1 MRQGER
7 YGLSIRTQLLSVT
20 ALVCA
25 GFVAVAGLTFF
36 AFGHIQDLTRTAIHR
51 DMAEMA
57 ESARIGRRLSESFA
71 SVALLF
77 TSFTQDEAALRE
89 QGRLITESCRK
100 LLDENPAPEMQTA
113 IEGFTRS
120 LDVLL
125 TDLVQAS
132 AALRM
137 ASEAKSAAH
146 LALDRLSGT
155 ATDMARNGPPGPDV
169 PEDPGGLEAAARS
182 LRDDLDQADRLL
194 ARTGPQPF
202 GEAESPGP
210 GHHTAILDAIRDRA
224 RPLAAHG
231 PMMSRRVEAFCAA
244 LSSYENAVRVLSS
257 SMSDLAVGIAGLARS
272 KDAAMAAMAG
282 LDEKNARTTIAVQ
295 NEIAGIIGSTRR
307 IVFFSTAATVT
318 LLLVVMGLFIK
329 RIVNRPLQAILS
341 GIESLR
347 DGNLETHVRLNR
359 SDEWGRIEEALNTLA
374 RDLSSSYS
382 ALRESEKNYRDI
394 FENASEG
401 IFQTTPL
408 GRFYSANP
416 AMARILMHDSAKDL
430 LAQVKD
436 IGKEIFVGP
445 GDWEALAEGLLA
457 SGEVNGFEAR
467 MQRRDGQV
475 IWVSINAHT
484 ILDAA
489 GDILYFEGT
498 VTDITAR
505 KRAERRLDVLI
516 RHLKTAV
523 VDRTKKLSI
532 KAAELEEANR
542 RLLELDHM
550 KSAFLSSVSHELRT
564 PLTSI
569 LGFSKLILKDF
580 ERSFL
585 PGPDAGRETARRA
598 ERIMHN
604 LGIIAGEG
612 ERLTRLINDVLDL
625 SRIESGRMVWNDQY
639 LEPARVLDKAVDAV
653 RGQFGLNPLL
663 RLEVSLP
670 PDLPPLRMD
679 PDRLIQVVLNL
690 LHNAAKFTPS
700 GEVRLSARHL
710 PEQDILRIR
719 VEDTGLGVAPENLER
734 IFDKFQQVKTGPTL
748 ADKPKGTGLG
758 LAICRQIV
766 THYGGRIW
774 AESSPGKGTRVT
786 FDLPLSRPETP
797 AAMAPHK
804 GERPL

>member
-1 MRQGER
+1 MRQSER

-25 GFVAVAGLTFF
+25 GFMAVAGLTFF
-36 AFGHIQDLTRTAIHR
+36 AFGHIQDLTRTAIRR
-51 DMAEMA
+51 DMSEMA
-57 ESARIGRRLSESFA
+57 EIARIGQRLSESFA

-77 TSFTQDEAALRE
+77 TSFTQDEDSLRE
-89 QGRLITESCRK
+89 QGRLITESCQK
-100 LLDENPAPEMQTA
+100 LLDETPPPELQTA

-137 ASEAKSAAH
+137 ASEAKSRAH
-146 LALDRLSGT
+146 LALDRLAGT
-155 ATDMARNGPPGPDV
+155 ASELARTEGQGADTPDSPV
-169 PEDPGGLEAAARS
+169 AAANS
-182 LRDDLDQADRLL
+182 LREDLDQADRLL
-194 ARTGPQPF
+194 GRTGLELFARAEPPDPPQRL
-202 GEAESPGP
+202 
-210 GHHTAILDAIRDRA
+210 AILNAIRERA
-224 RPLAAHG
+224 RPLATHG
-231 PMMSRRVEAFCAA
+231 PVMSKRVEDFAAA
-244 LSSYENAVRVLSS
+244 LTTYENAVRVLSS
-257 SMSDLAVGIAGLARS
+257 SMSDLAVGIAGLKRS
-272 KDAAMAAMAG
+272 KDAAMATMAG
-282 LDEKNARTTIAVQ
+282 LDEKNARTTITVQ
-295 NEIAGIIGSTRR
+295 NEIASIITSTQRL
-307 IVFFSTAATVT
+307 VFISTAATVT
-318 LLLVVMGLFIK
+318 LLLVVMGFFIK
-329 RIVNRPLQAILS
+329 RIVNQPLRTILS
-341 GIESLR
+341 RIEALR
-347 DGNLETHVRLNR
+347 AGDLDTLVRLNR

-394 FENASEG
+394 FEKASEG

-416 AMARILMHDSAKDL
+416 AMARILKYDSAKDL

-436 IGKEIFVGP
+436 IGTEIFAGR
-445 GDWEALAEGLLA
+445 GDWDALAEGLLA

-467 MQRRDGQV
+467 MQRKDGQM

-484 ILDAA
+484 ILDAS

-498 VTDITAR
+498 VTDVTAR

-523 VDRTKKLSI
+523 VDRTKKLSV
-532 KAAELEEANR
+532 KASELEEANR

-569 LGFSKLILKDF
+569 LGFSKLIQKDF

-585 PGPDAGRETARRA
+585 PRTGTDRETVRRA
-598 ERIMHN
+598 ERIRHN
-604 LGIIAGEG
+604 LEIIAGEG

-625 SRIESGRMVWNDQY
+625 SRIESGRMVWNDQ
-639 LEPARVLDKAVDAV
+639 LLDPAATLAKAVDAV
-653 RGQFGLNPLL
+653 RGQFEQNPLV
-663 RLEVSLP
+663 RLVVALP
-670 PDLPPLRMD
+670 PALPAIRMD
-679 PDRLIQVVLNL
+679 PDRLIQVALNL

-700 GEVRLSARHL
+700 GEVSLSARHL
-710 PEQDILRIR
+710 PENGLIRVR
-719 VEDTGLGVAPENLER
+719 VEDTGVGVAPENLER

-774 AESSPGKGTRVT
+774 AESSPGKGARIT
-786 FDLPLSRPETP
+786 FDLPLSGP
-797 AAMAPHK
+797 
-804 GERPL
+804 ERPAGTEEPKAEQPL